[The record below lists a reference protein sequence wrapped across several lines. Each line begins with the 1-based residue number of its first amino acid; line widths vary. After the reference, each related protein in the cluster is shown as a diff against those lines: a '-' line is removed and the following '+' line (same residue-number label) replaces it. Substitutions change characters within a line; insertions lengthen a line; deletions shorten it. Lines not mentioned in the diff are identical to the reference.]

1 MSENCFEIF
10 SNNLLLF
17 SYFYLSYRYRQYPD
31 PIKKRTGTGSAT
43 QREKNEKECKF
54 STGNM
59 WAKKKYK
66 NVVFQLFMLVM
77 FCCGRG
83 QWIAN
88 FCTNWF
94 ITPMQCIVKESP
106 WLHQ

>member
-1 MSENCFEIF
+1 
-10 SNNLLLF
+10 
-17 SYFYLSYRYRQYPD
+17 
-31 PIKKRTGTGSAT
+31 
-43 QREKNEKECKF
+43 
-54 STGNM
+54 M